1 MVDEPLPAGRAI
13 VVGEGYIQNSA
24 DSLLKLFT
32 PTIQINLDFTGPA
45 KPGTAPRYRP
55 IVGTAITWRT
65 GTVSAAALEA
75 DEAVL
80 PRAVLDCDWLVDTA
94 EHHMP
99 SKEALTAMGV
109 VLIKHATL
117 QENGTLNVQ
126 WRWKVTRSADWK
138 VVMWVCPTTVLPSSA
153 DVADAAKAV
162 TMHVRGRTGMLSPHG
177 FLPASEFGHFVLS
190 ILQLFA
196 WWGCSIG
203 VGTQLLLLWAYT
215 KSCARGPTHW
225 ILFSITLISCITSV
239 ANVFAWGIKN
249 FTAAPEKG
257 AALETGER
265 LAAFAL
271 VGVPDVLR
279 RCALRAALLLV
290 TSGLGLG
297 ASPGAPPAGKG
308 ALIALPWFPLLTT
321 GRAAAISLC
330 VGAYALFASVLEVT
344 TSALVAPPQR
354 SMMGVVGLHHGVIG
368 ELDVGAV
375 ALPTSIVDGVIVL
388 AATCYARQLLRR
400 LAERGQTLASV
411 AIKTVLRL
419 VMLRMVVYA
428 LCAALT
434 VVAHFILHRRARA
447 TLPPFT
453 AEGDAMYSRH
463 HPSWVAQALAPQA
476 RWLLMALWDAS
487 EVLFFA
493 AACTL
498 PVVGLNG
505 CCQRGAAAARAA
517 AAGQQYSQVLP
528 GFSKSGELE
537 LVVPG
542 GSGGGGARGSGSA
555 NEEEN
560 AAAEAGDGAVAVDV
574 ASGTPTESED
584 GTPLEGT
591 PRSDASV
598 SGNGLWE
605 KIDIALPAAQ

>member
-1 MVDEPLPAGRAI
+1 MVDEPLLAGTAI
-13 VVGEGYIQNSA
+13 VVGEGYVQNSA

-32 PTIQINLDFTGPA
+32 PTIQIDLDFTGPA
-45 KPGTAPRYRP
+45 RPGTAPRYRP

-65 GTVSAAALEA
+65 GTMSAAALDA

-94 EHHMP
+94 ERHMP

-117 QENGTLNVQ
+117 EEDGSLNVQ
-126 WRWKVTRSADWK
+126 WRYKVTRSADWK
-138 VVMWVCPTTVLPSSA
+138 VVMWVCPTTVQ
-153 DVADAAKAV
+153 DRADAAKVV

-177 FLPASEFGHFVLS
+177 FLPASEFGHLVLS

-203 VGTQLLLLWAYT
+203 VGTQLIMLWAYT

-225 ILFSITLISCITSV
+225 LLLSLALISCITSV
-239 ANVFAWGIKN
+239 ANVFAWGVKN

-265 LAAFAL
+265 LVAFAL
-271 VGVPDVLR
+271 VGAPDVLR

-297 ASPGAPPAGKG
+297 ASPGAPAAAED
-308 ALIALPWFPLLTT
+308 ALIALPWFPLLTAA
-321 GRAAAISLC
+321 RVAAISLC
-330 VGAYALFASVLEVT
+330 VGAYALCASVLEVT

-375 ALPTSIVDGVIVL
+375 ALPTSVVDGVIVL
-388 AATCYARQLLRR
+388 LATAYARQLLRR

-411 AIKTVLRL
+411 AIKTLLRL
-419 VMLRMVVYA
+419 VMLRMVVFA
-428 LCAALT
+428 VCAALT
-434 VVAHFILHRRARA
+434 VVAHFILTRRPRA

-463 HPSWVAQALAPQA
+463 HPSWLAQALAPQA
-476 RWLLMALWDAS
+476 RWILMALWDVS
-487 EVLFFA
+487 EVVFFA
-493 AACTL
+493 VACSL
-498 PVVGLNG
+498 PVLGVRG
-505 CCQRGAAAARAA
+505 CCKRGAAAAAAAAA

-528 GFSKSGELE
+528 GFSRSSELE
-537 LVVPG
+537 LVVPA
-542 GSGGGGARGSGSA
+542 GGGAGSGSA
-555 NEEEN
+555 EEESDE
-560 AAAEAGDGAVAVDV
+560 AERAVAEADDGAIAMDI
-574 ASGTPTESED
+574 ASRSAASED

-591 PRSDASV
+591 PRSDASGASV
-598 SGNGLWE
+598 GGLWE
-605 KIDIALPAAQ
+605 KIDVALPATQQR